1 MMRRRS
7 IGVGEDL
14 SLGGGSDPVIGKRKE
29 KRQEGECV
37 RESAT
42 SVFYIVHCSC
52 RRDLQII
59 VGDECG
65 FERGERLYNIFWAV
79 SFNCSFGRWERL
91 KSRRRRAGG
100 VVGLPHALHGPQSA
114 LHGPKS
120 APVFMLA
127 PRVLSRTK

>member
-1 MMRRRS
+1 MRRRS

-59 VGDECG
+59 VGEECG
-65 FERGERLYNIFWAV
+65 FERGEMLYNIFWVV

-91 KSRRRRAGG
+91 KSKETARRWRSRA
-100 VVGLPHALHGPQSA
+100 LPRAPWSPECAPWSPECAPLYAG
-114 LHGPKS
+114 
-120 APVFMLA
+120 APV
-127 PRVLSRTK
+127 VSRTK